1 MHRALNCFFFSPKR
15 FVQGQ
20 LENHFGGYQ
29 EYTKAIASTVAK
41 VEHIRIILREIAYTV
56 VIRFLP
62 TFRTMRP
69 LLCLLASQRRS
80 SLCTIE
86 ALLDLDWFH
95 L

>member
-1 MHRALNCFFFSPKR
+1 MHRALNCFFSSPKR

-41 VEHIRIILREIAYTV
+41 VNHIRIFLREIAHTDV
-56 VIRFLP
+56 RFLP
-62 TFRTMRP
+62 TFRTMRL
-69 LLCLLASQRRS
+69 LLCLPASRRRS